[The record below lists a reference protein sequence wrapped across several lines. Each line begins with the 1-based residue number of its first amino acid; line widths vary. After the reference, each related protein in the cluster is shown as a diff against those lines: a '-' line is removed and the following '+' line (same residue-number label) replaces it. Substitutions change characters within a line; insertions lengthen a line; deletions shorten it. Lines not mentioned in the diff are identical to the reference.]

1 MWFEGV
7 PTGDSQ
13 NNNAEFITKNRYK
26 NRDKGNNCLD
36 GKPNE
41 DWEFGNNCLERS
53 LTSFHPPF
61 NESEGTYLQK
71 FLYISIILVF
81 FSKLGDGFALYI
93 FYVGNCMY
101 SAWNR
106 WSACTKKCD
115 GGMQYRERKGA
126 AWYGGIKCTKESLG
140 EKRICNRQRCR
151 TNES

>member
-1 MWFEGV
+1 MLTHGRALTDQMENRGKRLHILVTPMCGLRGV

-71 FLYISIILVF
+71 FLYISIILVKMIF
-81 FSKLGDGFALYI
+81 FNLETVSHYT
-93 FYVGNCMY
+93 Y
-101 SAWNR
+101 S
-106 WSACTKKCD
+106 T
-115 GGMQYRERKGA
+115 
-126 AWYGGIKCTKESLG
+126 
-140 EKRICNRQRCR
+140 
-151 TNES
+151 